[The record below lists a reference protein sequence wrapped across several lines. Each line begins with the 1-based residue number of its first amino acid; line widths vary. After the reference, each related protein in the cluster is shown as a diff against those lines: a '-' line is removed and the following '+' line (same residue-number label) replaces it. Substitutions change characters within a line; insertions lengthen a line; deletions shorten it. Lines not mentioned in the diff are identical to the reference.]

1 MKNNVSIYLTFF
13 ILFYF
18 CYNSSEAQS
27 SSDKIKIEITE
38 TLNVWNTIGKINN
51 VDEVMSQFDSSE
63 NIILVGSDNGEIYRG
78 KKQIKGWLDQL
89 LKHAGFSWEM
99 NKIDIDYNDN
109 TAWVFVEGKMVVNWD
124 SGETHKTPYRF
135 TGIMVKKK
143 GVWKWRLFDGSIPR
157 GE

>member
-1 MKNNVSIYLTFF
+1 MKNSISIYFTFF
-13 ILFYF
+13 ILFSISL
-18 CYNSSEAQS
+18 NSSTAQS
-27 SSDKIKIEITE
+27 SSEKIKSEITE
-38 TLNVWNTIGKINN
+38 TLNLWNTVGKINN

-63 NIILVGSDNGEIYRG
+63 NIILVGSDSGEIFRG
-78 KKQIKGWLDQL
+78 KTQIKGWLVQL

-109 TAWVFVEGKMVVNWD
+109 SAWVFVEGKMVVKWD

-135 TGIMVKKK
+135 TGIMVKRN